1 LRYISSAIL
10 ACIAALACVTSTPN
24 SAHAAGVVAIPVSIT
39 PVGSPGPAAVSAGD
53 VTGAPY
59 ETFKLNAESQPGL
72 FTVWRK
78 TGRVY
83 FELAP
88 TQLDTQYLLVPTLV
102 NGIDAQRFL
111 VSGIPFGS
119 YLLRFHRTGDRVI
132 VFSDNSYG
140 KAKPGTPAALSV
152 ENSFPPSA
160 IGAVAIA
167 SVDKATGNIVIPADF
182 LLTDINDVTS
192 QINYPG
198 AFPLARYGLNPS
210 LSYFGPSKSFPK
222 NVEVE
227 TDMTWSSSTGD
238 PNIDAVPDNRSLFLK
253 IHDSILEL
261 PNDGYRPRLADDRVG
276 YFLTA
281 RRQYDDQQR
290 GLTSFEVYINRW
302 NIEKSDPN
310 ARVSPAKNP
319 IVFYILNEVPPQYRP
334 PLRDAM
340 LEWNKAFE
348 AIGITHA
355 IEVRQQP
362 DDPTWDP
369 DDARYSV
376 VRWATTPI
384 PAFGAAGPSVVNP
397 LTGEIFRGEVIMDAN
412 IVRAYT
418 VNYQELIDPT
428 RGQSAAARFACQL
441 HDCAL
446 ASEVA
451 AQRDWAQLA
460 LELDG
465 RLSGPS
471 PQFTSDSIK
480 QIMLHEFGHTLGLRH
495 NFQASMVYSMSQV
508 QNKSFT
514 GTHGIVSSVMEYTPV
529 NLSPHGQPQGDLF
542 MLTIGPWDYAQIKY
556 GYTPIAASS
565 PEGEM
570 PTLKAFASQYTRQD
584 LQYATDE
591 DSSFAD
597 GFATDPRA
605 MPYDLT
611 TNPLLFARNNLSTDQ
626 RMFNILLSRR
636 PQTGDSYEIVRRDVA
651 LVLRNWYRYTIY
663 ATTYMGAEYFTRNHK
678 GDPNA
683 RTPFIPLP
691 RDQERQAYLLLDNY
705 VFGDNAFRISP
716 QLINSMGSTRYNHW
730 QSDPNDTGRLDFP
743 IEVSITNFQ
752 YGTLRRMFQPNVMS
766 RLDSMEMR
774 TAKPGQT
781 MSLADLFDWT
791 YQSVYGDLSQSGLRT
806 VPAVHRTLQYKYA
819 QLLAHIAL
827 RPDPGT
833 PSDAS
838 ALARHQLAT
847 LSSRITQTLNR
858 GSLDEVTT
866 ANLEAVR
873 GVANAA
879 LSAQV
884 ITPAP

>member
-1 LRYISSAIL
+1 M
-10 ACIAALACVTSTPN
+10 
-24 SAHAAGVVAIPVSIT
+24 GVVAVPVSVT
-39 PVGSPGPAAVSAGD
+39 PVTDKAPAPAAPDIG
-53 VTGAPY
+53 TPY
-59 ETFKLNAESQPGL
+59 EAFKKGAESEPGL

-78 TGRVY
+78 NGKVY
-83 FELAP
+83 FELAAS
-88 TQLDTQYLLVPTLV
+88 QLDTTYLLVPTLV
-102 NGIDAQRFL
+102 NGVDAQRFL

-119 YLLRFHRTGDRVI
+119 YLLRFHRVGDRII
-132 VFSDNSYG
+132 VFEDNPYG

-152 ENSFPPSA
+152 ESSYPPSA
-160 IGAVAIA
+160 IAAASIA
-167 SVDKATGNIVIPADF
+167 SIDKATDNVVFPADF
-182 LLTDINDVTS
+182 LLTDVNDVTS
-192 QINYPG
+192 LINFPG
-198 AFPLARYGLNPS
+198 ASPLAHYGLNPI
-210 LSYFGPSKSFPK
+210 LSYFGATKAFPK

-227 TDMTWSSSTGD
+227 TDLTWSSSAGD
-238 PNIDAVPDNRSLFLK
+238 ANIDAVPDSRSLFLK

-261 PNDGYRPRLADDRVG
+261 PKDGYRPRLADDRVG

-290 GLTSFEVYINRW
+290 GLNSFVVYINRW
-302 NIEKSDPN
+302 NVEKSDPT

-319 IVFYILNEVPPQYRP
+319 IVWYILNEVPPQYRA

-348 AIGITHA
+348 AVGITHA

-376 VRWATTPI
+376 VRWATTSI
-384 PAFGAAGPSVVNP
+384 PAFGAAGPSIVNP

-412 IVRAYT
+412 IVRGYT
-418 VNYQELIDPT
+418 VNYTELIEPT
-428 RGQSAAARFACQL
+428 RGQSAAARMACQL

-446 ASEVA
+446 GIEMA
-451 AQRDWAQLA
+451 AQREWAQLA
-460 LELDG
+460 MELDG

-471 PQFTSDSIK
+471 PQFTADSIK

-495 NFQASMVYSMSQV
+495 NFQGSTVYSLSQV

-514 GTHGIVSSVMEYTPV
+514 QAHGIVNSVMEYTPV

-542 MLTIGPWDYAQIKY
+542 MLTLGPWDYAMVKY
-556 GYTPIAASS
+556 GYQNLTASS
-565 PEGEM
+565 PEAEM
-570 PTLKAFASQYTRQD
+570 PTLRAFASQYTRPE
-584 LQYATDE
+584 LAYATDE

-605 MPYDLT
+605 MPYDLSS
-611 TNPLLFARNNLSTDQ
+611 NPLRFARNNLAIDQ

-636 PQTGDSYEIVRRDVA
+636 PVTGDSYEIVRRDVA
-651 LVLRNWYRYTIY
+651 LVLRNWYRYTSY
-663 ATTYMGAEYFTRNHK
+663 ASSYVGAEAFTRNHR

-683 RTPFIPLP
+683 RTPFTPLP
-691 RDQERQAYLLLDNY
+691 RDQERQAFQILDDY
-705 VFGDNAFRISP
+705 AFGDTAFKISP
-716 QLINSMGSTRYNHW
+716 QLINSMGATRFNHW
-730 QSDPNDTGRLDFP
+730 QADPNDLGRLDFP
-743 IEVSITNFQ
+743 IEISIENFQ
-752 YGTLRRMFQPNVMS
+752 YGVLRRMFQPTVLA

-774 TAKPGQT
+774 TAKAGQS
-781 MSLADLFDWT
+781 MSLSDLFDWT
-791 YQSVYGDLSQSGLRT
+791 YQSVYRDLGQPGLRT
-806 VPAVHRTLQYKYA
+806 IAPVHRSLQYRYA

-827 RPDPGT
+827 RPDGGT
-833 PSDAS
+833 PTDAS
-838 ALARHQLAT
+838 ALARHQLAS
-847 LSSRITQTLNR
+847 LSQGISQTLNR
-858 GSLDEVTT
+858 QSLDEVTQ